1 LITEVSV
8 AEEVDQLRDDVEAA
22 ACRYESM
29 LDSDFDVTWAA
40 RGTKCSKCEF
50 QNEDAT
56 RSGFHYC
63 WGELASV
70 RPHMLELFSI
80 GTVKT
85 KGQPVVEI
93 LLNENKASLFD
104 VQEEW
109 LTKADGTVGATS
121 VRQRRQIDLTR
132 NSTAWYSDELRSKIG
147 NLQYPLYF
155 IDFEISRLA
164 LPYHARMRPYGQVAF
179 QWSAHTVS
187 EPGAAPVH
195 REWLN
200 TVNTWPNKSFV
211 TSLRDAIG
219 DSGSVLTWSAFE
231 GVSLKAIDAELE
243 IFDETDPEVAAW
255 IKSAVDPET
264 RMVDM
269 CKWAANDFYHPGMKG
284 RTSIKVVM
292 DALWKSDP
300 QMWAQFT
307 EWTGLPA
314 SESTDPYSALPA
326 ITING
331 IEQDVREG
339 TGAMRAYE
347 DMMYG
352 VELENADAKAAWAH
366 LLSQYCELDTLSMV
380 LIFEHLKRA
389 ANV

>member
-1 LITEVSV
+1 
-8 AEEVDQLRDDVEAA
+8 
-22 ACRYESM
+22 
-29 LDSDFDVTWAA
+29 
-40 RGTKCSKCEF
+40 
-50 QNEDAT
+50 
-56 RSGFHYC
+56 
-63 WGELASV
+63 
-70 RPHMLELFSI
+70 MLELFSI

-132 NSTAWYSDELRSKIG
+132 NSTAWYSDELRSTIG
-147 NLQYPLYF
+147 NLQYPLHF

-347 DMMYG
+347 EMMYG
-352 VELENADAKAAWAH
+352 VELENADAKAAWAQ
-366 LLSQYCELDTLSMV
+366 LLRQYCELDTLSMV

-389 ANV
+389 TNV